1 MLVETKLSRGRGLS
15 EDHRK
20 KVALDV
26 MQHGEATLSDAAR
39 PLGVTRQV
47 MANLAKRIDARA
59 ARERWLRQRWQARLK
74 KLAE

>member
-1 MLVETKLSRGRGLS
+1 M
-15 EDHRK
+15 
-20 KVALDV
+20 ALDM